1 VLAKGAGAE
10 VSAAGGLTFDNADTV
25 TFGGMPRPDGTITL
39 GIKGA
44 NQLVDNLIALGILSE
59 DDAMGFRMGLAM
71 FARPGA
77 GADELTSEIEFKE
90 GGLFANGQR
99 LQ

>member
-1 VLAKGAGAE
+1 
-10 VSAAGGLTFDNADTV
+10 
-25 TFGGMPRPDGTITL
+25 MPRPEGKITV

-44 NQLVDNLIALGILSE
+44 NQLVDNLIALGLLSE
-59 DDAMGFRMGLAM
+59 DNAMGFRMGLAM

-77 GADELTSEIEFKE
+77 GPDELTSEIEFKE